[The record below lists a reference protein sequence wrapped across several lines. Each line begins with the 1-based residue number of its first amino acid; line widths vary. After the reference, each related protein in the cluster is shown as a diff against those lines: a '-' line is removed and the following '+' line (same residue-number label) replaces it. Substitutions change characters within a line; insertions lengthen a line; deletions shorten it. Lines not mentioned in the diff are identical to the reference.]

1 METRSRAH
9 SVTSVVLALAV
20 ALGPSYARAADL
32 TPEQKVQ
39 AKEHYQNATKAEK
52 DGRFDDAL
60 VELQAAFDVTKDP
73 KLFFQLGRVHEL
85 ANHLDEA
92 VIAYRRFL
100 NEAKPSAGK
109 AAEVEA
115 TIARLEAQRAAATP
129 TPAELP
135 TPTEVP
141 VSETPPAEATPDS
154 LDKLEAEDEGG
165 SSGPWMRTA
174 GWVSVGAAAVLLTTG
189 GLLAASASAR
199 EDDISRLSSFRDPQT
214 GQPSV
219 YTGQVR
225 EQYEDAQSEGDS
237 FKTYAMFTFI
247 GAGVAAAAA
256 VTFFVLD
263 ARQPEPH
270 HAAQEARLIPA
281 AGPNSGGLTLEW
293 GF

>member
-1 METRSRAH
+1 M
-9 SVTSVVLALAV
+9 VLALAV
-20 ALGPSYARAADL
+20 ALGPNLVRAADL
-32 TPEQKVQ
+32 TPEQKMQ

-60 VELQAAFDVTKDP
+60 VELQAALDVTKDP

-85 ANHLDEA
+85 SNHLDEA

-100 NEAKPSAGK
+100 NEAKPSPGK

-135 TPTEVP
+135 PPAEAATT
-141 VSETPPAEATPDS
+141 ETPAAEATPDS
-154 LDKLEAEDEGG
+154 LDKLEADDDSG

-199 EDDISRLSSFRDPQT
+199 EDDLNRLSTFRDPQT

-225 EQYEDAQSEGDS
+225 EQYEDAHSEGDS
-237 FKTYAMFTFI
+237 FKTYALITFI
-247 GAGVAAAAA
+247 GAGVATAAA

-263 ARQPEPH
+263 ARHEEAPH
-270 HAAQEARLIPA
+270 HTSQEARLIPA
-281 AGPNSGGLTLEW
+281 AGPQGGGLTLEW